1 MPPKQATRGTNAS
14 KDAVAAKADSSK
26 GRSADAEKEKAPR
39 RKSTKDEDEKKKE
52 RQAPARRRTEREE
65 KTTTAQSG
73 GGTTPPRRKPVKQE
87 KEEEGKSTKTTK
99 NAPLKEK
106 VSADSEVTPES
117 FMLLMKVL
125 HIDIPDGVIT
135 HEAIRLSETGSVL
148 DAAEKIVGLLTA
160 FKLQF
165 EKRPRLSAREVK
177 QGLTLFKAD
186 KLCELTTLLF
196 FKPASNK
203 SLLRDQWEANT
214 SNTGRGFVVSPAF
227 RSEPVSMPVMHT
239 GPVTRSWSKLTVGKD
254 LPTITPGT
262 RKTLGVIS
270 NHQYVDE
277 TSLWKAKKGF
287 GMFSANKYDELE
299 CIKWFHETAS
309 EKKTFGGGAVVYTS
323 GNHVQYGFLTGNL
336 DVYADFKG
344 DKPPE
349 IQCDRL
355 VIECKGTTG
364 DMVGHFFTKTQQT
377 KDGFPYAEV
386 KPKHLYVFQVQTYMY
401 ILNAVAKMT
410 KSTPMRKAAMVLRH
424 YNPGGQPQQDFWLS
438 LVDSDVQT
446 QRDIDKLRL
455 FLQTHVL
462 ACYIAVLRQLFVKE

>member
-1 MPPKQATRGTNAS
+1 
-14 KDAVAAKADSSK
+14 
-26 GRSADAEKEKAPR
+26 
-39 RKSTKDEDEKKKE
+39 
-52 RQAPARRRTEREE
+52 
-65 KTTTAQSG
+65 
-73 GGTTPPRRKPVKQE
+73 
-87 KEEEGKSTKTTK
+87 
-99 NAPLKEK
+99 
-106 VSADSEVTPES
+106 
-117 FMLLMKVL
+117 
-125 HIDIPDGVIT
+125 
-135 HEAIRLSETGSVL
+135 
-148 DAAEKIVGLLTA
+148 
-160 FKLQF
+160 
-165 EKRPRLSAREVK
+165 
-177 QGLTLFKAD
+177 
-186 KLCELTTLLF
+186 
-196 FKPASNK
+196 
-203 SLLRDQWEANT
+203 
-214 SNTGRGFVVSPAF
+214 
-227 RSEPVSMPVMHT
+227 MPVMHT

>member
-148 DAAEKIVGLLTA
+148 DAAEKIVGLLT
-160 FKLQF
+160 
-165 EKRPRLSAREVK
+165 VVC
-177 QGLTLFKAD
+177 QGGKA
-186 KLCELTTLLF
+186 
-196 FKPASNK
+196 

-239 GPVTRSWSKLTVGKD
+239 GPVTRSWSKLTVGKA